1 MKATVNW
8 QQNMTFIGTADS
20 GFPVKMDVEESSGGN
35 SDGARPME
43 LLALGLA
50 GCTAMDVIS
59 ILRKKQQKVTQFDV
73 RVDAARAENHPKV
86 FTNAVIT
93 YVITGNNIEEAAVL
107 RAIELSA
114 TKYCPAQFMFGQI
127 FPIKLQYEVYAAD
140 EGAEGRRLVFQDT
153 WQETAPE

>member
-8 QQNMTFIGTADS
+8 QQNMTFIGTANS
-20 GFPVKMDVEESSGGN
+20 GFPVKMDADESGGGN
-35 SDGARPME
+35 NDGARPME

-59 ILRKKQQKVTQFDV
+59 ILRKKQQAVTQFEV
-73 RVDAARAENHPKV
+73 RVDAPRADTHPKV

-93 YVITGNNIEEAAVL
+93 YVISGNNIEEAAVL

-114 TKYCPAQFMFGQI
+114 TKYCPAHFMLGQV
-127 FPIKLQYEVYAAD
+127 FPIELQYEVYED
-140 EGAEGRRLVFQDT
+140 EGAGSKRLVFQDT
-153 WQETAPE
+153 WQETPQE